1 MPHARSRACDVWQSW
16 DRVCDNRSV
25 SNRVPRRQGVIY
37 GPPRFPNDEGGNSAL
52 IGRIVGIGMV
62 GLALAVLAGAFVLV
76 NRPPAA
82 TPTRQIGPTASP
94 PPQSPSAQPSAT
106 TTPVRGSPGP
116 TPTASPFV
124 PTVQVGPG
132 FVTFGTQLNPDQTVA
147 DPRATFVASDRL
159 VWSAFLTEPADA
171 ADVTVKL
178 YKLDDTAPNGER
190 LLSQGDARPP
200 ATASLHFSRKDINPK
215 RALDGPGIYLV
226 RYLKGDQVLAAGYFE
241 LGG

>member
-1 MPHARSRACDVWQSW
+1 M
-16 DRVCDNRSV
+16 

-37 GPPRFPNDEGGNSAL
+37 GPPRFPRDEGGNGAL
-52 IGRIVGIGMV
+52 IGRILGIAMV
-62 GLALAVLAGAFVLV
+62 GLALAVLAGAVVLV

-82 TPTRQIGPTASP
+82 TPTRQVGPTASP
-94 PPQSPSAQPSAT
+94 PPGSPSAQPSAT
-106 TTPVRGSPGP
+106 SISPPVPTSPGP

-147 DPRATFVASDRL
+147 DPRATFVPSDRL
-159 VWSAFLTEPADA
+159 VWSGFLTEASDA
-171 ADVTVKL
+171 ADITVRL
-178 YKLDDTAPNGER
+178 LKLDETAPNGER
-190 LLSQGDARPP
+190 LLSEGGARPQQ
-200 ATASLHFSRKDINPK
+200 AASLHFSRKDINPD

-226 RYLKGDQVLAAGYFE
+226 RYLKGEQVLAQGYFE